1 MSRTD
6 APSAPSGPPTLAS
19 AWYTIAALW
28 RREILKFVRDRSR
41 LIGALAQPFGFWLLL
56 GLGFQGTFRMPG
68 AEGVGY
74 MEFLFPGIVALI
86 LLFTAVFTT
95 INIVEERQSGFL
107 QAALTAP
114 AARATLVLGNTLG
127 GTTLAVVQAALFVA
141 LAPLV
146 GLTPDAAGLA
156 LILAASLFTAL
167 AFTTLGFLIAWHM
180 DSTRGFHAVMNLFLL
195 PMWFLSGAF
204 FPAEGASQLL
214 RWVMAANPVSYAVSG
229 IRQAL
234 YWPGEAPVA
243 FASMPVCLAVS
254 AAFAA
259 GLIALA
265 VATVRRPL
273 YG

>member
-1 MSRTD
+1 MADVS
-6 APSAPSGPPTLAS
+6 SASSTPALAS
-19 AWYTIAALW
+19 AWYTVAALW
-28 RREILKFVRDRSR
+28 KREILKFVRDRSR

-156 LILAASLFTAL
+156 LILAASIFTAL

-195 PMWFLSGAF
+195 PLWFLSGAA
-204 FPAEGASQLL
+204 FPAEGASAVL
-214 RWVMAANPVSYAVSG
+214 RWLIRLNPVSYAVDAL
-229 IRQAL
+229 RQGLYGSAL
-234 YWPGEAPVA
+234 PTAPLA
-243 FASMPVCLAVS
+243 APATDLLVCGG
-254 AAFAA
+254 FAA
-259 GLIALA
+259 VLLALA
-265 VATVRRPL
+265 VWRARRPL
-273 YG
+273 FG